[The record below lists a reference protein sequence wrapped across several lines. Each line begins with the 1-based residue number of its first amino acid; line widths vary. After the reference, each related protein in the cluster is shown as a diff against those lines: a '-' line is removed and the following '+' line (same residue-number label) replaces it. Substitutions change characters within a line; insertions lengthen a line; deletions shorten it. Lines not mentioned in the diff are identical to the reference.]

1 MSLSINY
8 YPTYLAATQAGNIS
22 TLAASSAKTALDATN
37 QFWIK
42 MYNGSGIFGE
52 LSKFCMGLAVL
63 FLLWK
68 IYQLYEEYREHPDYT
83 KILNSLLLPLIVF
96 CMLYNSGAMAKGL

>member
-1 MSLSINY
+1 MIMSLSIDY

-68 IYQLYEEYREHPDYT
+68 VYQLYEEYREQPRVNALKFSIIENTYKSKVD
-83 KILNSLLLPLIVF
+83 LI
-96 CMLYNSGAMAKGL
+96 C